1 MTRFE
6 PWHIKHEL
14 SGSGIGSEPSTRIPI
29 TYSDAHS
36 RSWAAW
42 GFAPSCLRSIARRAI
57 AVDTDAIFAASLLLL
72 ISQPQNEKRP
82 ANPRCCSRIGQ
93 PFVLAENLWPFRIVR
108 FRYRLMF
115 DFHARGSNSPG
126 SVLTFNTQLY
136 PIALIRRKNNHSPG
150 SVQCHPFASF

>member
-72 ISQPQNEKRP
+72 ISKP
-82 ANPRCCSRIGQ
+82 
-93 PFVLAENLWPFRIVR
+93 
-108 FRYRLMF
+108 
-115 DFHARGSNSPG
+115 
-126 SVLTFNTQLY
+126 
-136 PIALIRRKNNHSPG
+136 
-150 SVQCHPFASF
+150 